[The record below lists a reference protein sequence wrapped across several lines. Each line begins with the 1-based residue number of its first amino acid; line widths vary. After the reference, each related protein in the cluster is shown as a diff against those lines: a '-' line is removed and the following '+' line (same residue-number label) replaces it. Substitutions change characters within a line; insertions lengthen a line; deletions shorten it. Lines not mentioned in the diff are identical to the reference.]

1 MSSAASCEFLFLF
14 FKATTTGVSIHNYYF
29 CYIYYLIQNLRLEIY
44 YLEMKEVPFLLCR
57 WHSTGTSSPEAVQ
70 PPRWRSPKATWPWAW
85 HLLWV
90 CCWGRGCTWW
100 TQRCVPAS
108 DILWSV
114 FWLFFVVLVLHYPC
128 VVETPSLVSEKMR
141 CFLSLYRRC

>member
-1 MSSAASCEFLFLF
+1 
-14 FKATTTGVSIHNYYF
+14 
-29 CYIYYLIQNLRLEIY
+29 
-44 YLEMKEVPFLLCR
+44 MKEVPFLLCR

-114 FWLFFVVLVLHYPC
+114 FWLFFVVFLCNRYCTIHVLWKLPLSSQKRWDVSCHYIEGAKEKLS
-128 VVETPSLVSEKMR
+128 VIYLNSIFFSVELN
-141 CFLSLYRRC
+141 LS